1 MSWPYATS
9 ASPSSS
15 ITMFMITTGLTP
27 LALITNYTEAS
38 DFANTTKD
46 ISEEEK
52 YIPFSERP
60 ETYFVPII
68 FFFIL
73 IIGLTGN
80 GVLAL
85 TILRHRNMRNVP
97 NTYVLSLALGDLL
110 VIVTC
115 IPFTFTVYILDSWP
129 FGLALCKL
137 SECAKDISIGVSVFT
152 LTALSADRFFAI
164 VDPMRKLHVTGSGRR
179 ATRFTA
185 IVAGLIWVLAIICA
199 IPASFSYLR
208 FFQVNE
214 NISFYAC
221 YPFPEEFGPNYPKMI
236 LICRFFIYY
245 VIPLSIIAVFYI
257 LMARHLIRSTRNIL
271 GEVQGQVRQIQARKK
286 VAKMVMAF
294 VIVFAVCFLPQ
305 HVFMLWFY
313 IHPTALEDYNAFW
326 HYFRI
331 LGFCLAYTNSCI
343 NPIALYFVSGTFR
356 KYFDRYLCCA
366 TERMR
371 RRHRRS
377 SDLSSRGRG
386 GQSFSLVSSKRYMG
400 DSRRERSV
408 QRLSIMP
415 ADIRSTTPIKEQ
427 ETTITLSAYPNGI
440 DESSTSRNQRIST
453 TESTVHDRL
462 VT

>member
-38 DFANTTKD
+38 DFANTTKN

-110 VIVTC
+110 VLCTVTEQTASVNPDFLVKKRQIFVIVIVTC

-179 ATRFTA
+179 ATCFTA

-214 NISFYAC
+214 NISFY
-221 YPFPEEFGPNYPKMI
+221 
-236 LICRFFIYY
+236 
-245 VIPLSIIAVFYI
+245 
-257 LMARHLIRSTRNIL
+257 
-271 GEVQGQVRQIQARKK
+271 VRQIQARKK

-356 KYFDRYLCCA
+356 KYFDR
-366 TERMR
+366 
-371 RRHRRS
+371 
-377 SDLSSRGRG
+377 
-386 GQSFSLVSSKRYMG
+386 
-400 DSRRERSV
+400 
-408 QRLSIMP
+408 
-415 ADIRSTTPIKEQ
+415 
-427 ETTITLSAYPNGI
+427 
-440 DESSTSRNQRIST
+440 
-453 TESTVHDRL
+453 
-462 VT
+462 